1 MNNTFSMYVC
11 HLKFRAR
18 VETET
23 YTLFS
28 FEGRMQVKVAR
39 WENTCSD
46 LVEFPRLLT
55 QLQRSLKG
63 LFHVVFLSFQNR
75 VKTCFRTN

>member
-23 YTLFS
+23 YTLFP
-28 FEGRMQVKVAR
+28 FEGKMQVKVAR

-46 LVEFPRLLT
+46 LVEFPR
-55 QLQRSLKG
+55 
-63 LFHVVFLSFQNR
+63 
-75 VKTCFRTN
+75 